1 MNSNVIT
8 VKTAL
13 STGVLLGGMM
23 LSTPTMGAE
32 IDYYTSSWE
41 GVSHE
46 SKQDIG
52 IAQPSISFDCNAETK
67 ISMVSRDESEILN
80 RFADSMLNGMK
91 SMDADISE
99 WVDEHFWD
107 LV

>member
-1 MNSNVIT
+1 MNRNVIT

-23 LSTPTMGAE
+23 FSTPTMGAE
-32 IDYYTSSWE
+32 IDYYTSFWE
-41 GVSHE
+41 GVSHK
-46 SKQDIG
+46 SNQDMG
-52 IAQPSISFDCNAETK
+52 IAQPTISFDCNADTK
-67 ISMVSRDESEILN
+67 ISMVSYAESGILN